1 MLITPSN
8 IDSMFQGFRV
18 LFNSNVEAAPQL
30 KYKLFAQEE
39 DSDGESETYSFA
51 QRNGRMR
58 EWIGDRLI
66 DGYSAHGFT
75 IRNLDFERTIGLDR
89 NKIEDDKY
97 KTFRSDVA
105 DLAQT
110 AAEWPDDLILSLIE
124 AGDSALC
131 FDGQN
136 FFDTD
141 HPVNLYNNALGTQAN
156 LLTSSP
162 LTQANYFAAKAAF
175 KKFKR
180 PDGTPYELVPDV
192 LLVPD
197 ELEQK
202 AREIMTATT
211 ILQNGTGSAAP
222 ANVAMGDCRVV
233 TWSRLTSPTT
243 WYLLCTTRAVKPFI
257 FQRRKA
263 PELVI
268 KNSANDDNVF
278 FGKQLLMGVDS
289 RGNAGYS
296 LPALAFQMNA

>member
-18 LFNSNVEAAPQL
+18 LFNQNVEAAPASRYLQ
-30 KYKLFAQEE
+30 FAQVET
-39 DSDGESETYSFA
+39 SDGESDTYSFA

-58 EWIGDRLI
+58 EWIGERLV

-75 IRNLDFERTIGLDR
+75 IKNLPYERTIGLDR
-89 NKIEDDKY
+89 YKIEDDKY
-97 KTFRSDVA
+97 RTFRTDVI

-110 AAEWPDDLILSLIE
+110 SAEWPDDLLLSLIE
-124 AGDSALC
+124 AGDSSLC

-141 HPVNLYNNALGTQAN
+141 HPVNLYDLGKGTQAN
-156 LLTSSP
+156 LLTSMA

-202 AREIMTATT
+202 AREILTATT

-222 ANVAMGDCRVV
+222 TNVAMGDCRIV

-257 FQRRKA
+257 FQQRKA

-278 FGKQLLMGVDS
+278 FGNQLIMGVDA